1 MDIQIRAATEKDI
14 DGILALVNG
23 YAAQNLMLPRT
34 TDQIK
39 RALPGFLVAV
49 SGAPGEARVVGCGS
63 NVQLTPMLTELRSL
77 AVAPE
82 TRGTGLGKRLVAALV
97 VRARDAGYDKICAL
111 TLNEGFFNA
120 CGFETVDRWAITPKI
135 WQECIYCS
143 KFDKCDE
150 IAVLLNLREPET
162 VHHEEPKTQSLTKN
176 PSWAFGSSVLGG

>member
-1 MDIQIRAATEKDI
+1 MDMELRAAKESDI
-14 DGILALVNG
+14 AGILALVNA

-34 TDQIK
+34 PEQVR

-49 SGAPGEARVVGCGS
+49 VAGKVVGCGS
-63 NVQLTPMLTELRSL
+63 NVQLSPRLTELRSL

-82 TRGTGLGKRLVAALV
+82 ARGAGLGKRLVQALV
-97 VRARDAGYDKICAL
+97 VAARDAGYEKICAL

-150 IAVLLNLREPET
+150 IAVLMNLREPEAAET
-162 VHHEEPKTQSLTKN
+162 GFITLRP
-176 PSWAFGSSVLGG
+176 AFARR

>member
-1 MDIQIRAATEKDI
+1 MDIEIRAARVTDI
-14 DGILALVNG
+14 EGILGLVNA
-23 YAAQNLMLPRT
+23 YATQDLMLPRT
-34 TDQIK
+34 AEQVQ

-49 SGAPGEARVVGCGS
+49 LGGKVVGCGS
-63 NVQLTPMLTELRSL
+63 NVPLTPRLTELRSL

-82 TRGTGLGKRLVAALV
+82 MRGTGLGKRLVQALV
-97 VRARDAGYDKICAL
+97 VAAKDAGYDKICAL

-150 IAVLLNLREPET
+150 IAVLMNLRQPESEST
-162 VHHEEPKTQSLTKN
+162 GFIALQP
-176 PSWAFGSSVLGG
+176 AFAARG